1 MRLLALF
8 VWCIYVA
15 TFIFCIPDMG
25 FARKKKDRARS
36 DFQHADLNQDGKI
49 DPGEWNRRGNFK
61 RLDQN
66 SDNFLSLP
74 EVRQMY
80 KGHNKRSYT
89 WPPEGLKKL
98 SIDIDET
105 VQKDLVNKELVDE
118 ETICS
123 FAWLMQCGVYDQ
135 VKRGLLATG
144 TGPVFPA
151 NTNCY
156 GSDDYWAMDYSH
168 KRNRKMYHGGIDL
181 PAPWGTPMLAVAAGS
196 VVAMYTA
203 DKSKRGNEV
212 YLRHSPNQTGL
223 PMWTYS
229 AYGHLDKLP
238 EFKIGQRIQMGQ
250 IIGPT
255 GNSGISGKGQMG
267 GNQSKSRR
275 PAIHLAFFYS
285 LSPKYTEVNNTIV
298 PVDGFWLDPMAF
310 YRQKPPFES
319 KKVKQL
325 PENEKKVLIP
335 VLLKDGTVLPSDTRV
350 IWPYSCH

>member
-1 MRLLALF
+1 
-8 VWCIYVA
+8 
-15 TFIFCIPDMG
+15 
-25 FARKKKDRARS
+25 
-36 DFQHADLNQDGKI
+36 
-49 DPGEWNRRGNFK
+49 
-61 RLDQN
+61 
-66 SDNFLSLP
+66 
-74 EVRQMY
+74 
-80 KGHNKRSYT
+80 
-89 WPPEGLKKL
+89 
-98 SIDIDET
+98 
-105 VQKDLVNKELVDE
+105 
-118 ETICS
+118 
-123 FAWLMQCGVYDQ
+123 
-135 VKRGLLATG
+135 
-144 TGPVFPA
+144 
-151 NTNCY
+151 
-156 GSDDYWAMDYSH
+156 
-168 KRNRKMYHGGIDL
+168 
-181 PAPWGTPMLAVAAGS
+181 
-196 VVAMYTA
+196 MYTA